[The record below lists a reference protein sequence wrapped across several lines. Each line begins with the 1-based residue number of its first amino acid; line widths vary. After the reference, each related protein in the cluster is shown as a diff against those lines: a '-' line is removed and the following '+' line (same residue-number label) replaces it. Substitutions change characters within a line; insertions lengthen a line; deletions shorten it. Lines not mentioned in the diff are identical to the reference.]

1 MSGDADTATDLLRF
15 VVVLGPTS
23 SVIDICTFLLG
34 WYYYGIRT
42 TEDPVAVSQFQT
54 HWFLQGLLTQTLIVH
69 LLRTARLPFV
79 QSRSSIHLG
88 LSTAAIMA
96 IGFVLPWIPAF
107 HSALSFVN
115 PKGTYIGF
123 LFAELLA
130 YCIEVQ
136 LVKMAY
142 IKLFKQWL

>member
-1 MSGDADTATDLLRF
+1 MLTVTDLLRF

-23 SVIDICTFLLG
+23 SVIDVCTFLLG
-34 WYYYGIRT
+34 WFYYGIRT
-42 TEDPVAVSQFQT
+42 TEDATAVSQFQT

-69 LLRTARLPFV
+69 LLRTAKLPFV

-107 HSALSFVN
+107 QSALSFVN

-142 IKLFKQWL
+142 IKLFKNWL

>member
-1 MSGDADTATDLLRF
+1 MLTATDLLRF

-23 SVIDICTFLLG
+23 SVIDVCTFLLG
-34 WYYYGIRT
+34 RFYYGIRT
-42 TEDPVAVSQFQT
+42 TEDATAVSQFQT
-54 HWFLQGLLTQTLIVH
+54 HWFLQGLLTQTIIVH
-69 LLRTARLPFV
+69 LLRTAKLPFV
-79 QSRSSIHLG
+79 QSLLSIHLG

-96 IGFVLPWIPAF
+96 IGFVLAWIPAF
-107 HSALSFVN
+107 QSALSFVN
-115 PKGTYIGF
+115 PKDTYIGF

-142 IKLFKQWL
+142 IKLYGNWL